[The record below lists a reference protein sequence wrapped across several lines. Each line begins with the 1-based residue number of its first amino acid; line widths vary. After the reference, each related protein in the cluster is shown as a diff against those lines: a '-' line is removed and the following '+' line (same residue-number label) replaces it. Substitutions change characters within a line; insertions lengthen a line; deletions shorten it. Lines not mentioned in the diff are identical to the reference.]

1 MLFRMARV
9 VTALVAVLAAA
20 GCGGLFPQKYEYAE
34 EIALNIDGSAI
45 VSLSAS
51 EAALVA
57 LRGAP
62 LDAGPHARPDR
73 AVIRTLFDA
82 PGVTMRTPTFT
93 RRDGRRFVHVTLEIA
108 DVAQL
113 NRVAPFAW
121 STYRLTRAGDALVF
135 RQTVGRPV
143 VTSYR
148 DPGWTGN
155 ELVAFKMHIPSRV
168 VFENATSNVER
179 GNILVWEQ
187 LLTDRLAGVPIDL
200 EVQMES
206 ESILRHTLLLFGVT
220 IVAAAATFAAA
231 IWWVVRRGRRA
242 AAADGT

>member
-1 MLFRMARV
+1 MLFR
-9 VTALVAVLAAA
+9 TALVVMALAAALVAA
-20 GCGGLFPQKYEYAE
+20 GCGVFPQQYEYVE

-57 LRGAP
+57 LRGASFVP
-62 LDAGPHARPDR
+62 GPHARPDR
-73 AVIRTLFDA
+73 AALRALFDA
-82 PGVTMRTPTFT
+82 PGVTMRTPTFS
-93 RRDGRRFVHVTLEIA
+93 RRDGRRFVHVTLEIP

-121 STYRLTRAGDALVF
+121 STYRLTRSGDALAF
-135 RQTVGRPV
+135 RQTVGRPAAPAF
-143 VTSYR
+143 R
-148 DPGWTGN
+148 DRGWTGD

-179 GNILVWEQ
+179 GNILVWVQ
-187 LLTDRLAGVPIDL
+187 SLKDRLAGVPIDL
-200 EVQMES
+200 EVQMEP
-206 ESILRHTLLLFGVT
+206 ESILRHTLLLFGGT

-242 AAADGT
+242 IDEV